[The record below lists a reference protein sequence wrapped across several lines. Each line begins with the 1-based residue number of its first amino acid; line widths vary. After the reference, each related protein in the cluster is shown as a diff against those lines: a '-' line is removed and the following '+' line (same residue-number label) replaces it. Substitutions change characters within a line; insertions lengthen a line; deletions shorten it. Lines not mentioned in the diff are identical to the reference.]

1 MKSEV
6 TVVMYHYVRDLK
18 NSRYP
23 NIKGLDI
30 EKFKKQIKFFK
41 ENYNFIRMEDLIEY
55 YKSPN
60 EKRLPEKSILLTF
73 DDGYKDHYTYV
84 LPVLLENDIQG
95 SFYIPT
101 KCFQDKKVL
110 DVNKIHFI
118 LESCIGEEEKVL
130 SEIKEYLET
139 NKDSRIS
146 LSYDDYFQE
155 YAVASRFDKK
165 EVIFIKRMLQVAL
178 PEDYREK
185 IVEQLFKKYVCS
197 IENKIIS
204 ERAFWEELYLT
215 PEQIRA
221 MEKLGMHIGFHSHNH
236 VWLDSL
242 KKEEQEFQIKSSIN
256 YFKEI
261 GIDTKKMTI
270 SYPYGGYNEET
281 IELMKKYNIPLG
293 FTTEVEKI
301 DLEKSD
307 YLRLPRMDTN
317 DFYQGE

>member
-6 TVVMYHYVRDLK
+6 IVVMYHYVRDLK

-41 ENYNFIRMEDLIEY
+41 ENYNFIKIEDIITY
-55 YKSPN
+55 YKNPK
-60 EKRLPEKSILLTF
+60 EKKLPEKAILLTF

-84 LPVLLENDIQG
+84 LPVLLENNIQG

-118 LESCIGEEEKVL
+118 LESCIGEEDKILKDIE
-130 SEIKEYLET
+130 EYLKI
-139 NKDSRIS
+139 NKDSRIL
-146 LSYDDYFQE
+146 LSYNDYFKE
-155 YAVASRFDKK
+155 YAVVSRFDKK
-165 EVIFIKRMLQVAL
+165 EVIFIKRMLQVVL
-178 PEDYREK
+178 PEDYRENLVDK
-185 IVEQLFKKYVCS
+185 LFKKYVCS
-197 IENKIIS
+197 IGDKIIS

-215 PEQIRA
+215 PEQIRI

-242 KKEEQEFQIKSSIN
+242 SKEEQEFQIKSSIN
-256 YFKEI
+256 YFKKI
-261 GIDTKKMTI
+261 GINTEKMTL
-270 SYPYGGYNEET
+270 SYPYGGYNEES
-281 IELMKKYNIPLG
+281 IELIKKYKIPLA
-293 FTTEVEKI
+293 FTTEVAI
-301 DLEKSD
+301 VDLDKD
-307 YLRLPRMDTN
+307 KYYALPRLDTN
-317 DFYQGE
+317 DFYQG

>member
-60 EKRLPEKSILLTF
+60 EKRLPENSILLTF

>member
-1 MKSEV
+1 MRSEV

-41 ENYNFIRMEDLIEY
+41 ENYNFVRIEDLIEY
-55 YKSPN
+55 YKNPKKK
-60 EKRLPEKSILLTF
+60 ELPEKAILLTF
-73 DDGYKDHYTYV
+73 DDGYKDHYNYV
-84 LPVLLENDIQG
+84 LPVLLENNIQG

-118 LESCIGEEEKVL
+118 LESCIGKEERILK
-130 SEIKEYLET
+130 EIEEYLEK

-146 LSYDDYFQE
+146 LSYNDYFKE
-155 YAVASRFDKK
+155 YAVDSRFDKK
-165 EVIFIKRMLQVAL
+165 EVIFIKRMLQVVL

-185 IVEQLFKKYVCS
+185 LVDILFKKYVCT
-197 IENKIIS
+197 IGDKIIS

-215 PEQIRA
+215 PEQIRM

-236 VWLDSL
+236 VWLNSL
-242 KKEEQEFQIKSSIN
+242 SKEEQEFQIKSSIN

-261 GIDTKKMTI
+261 GVKTEKMTL
-270 SYPYGGYNEET
+270 SYPYGGYNEESV
-281 IELMKKYNIPLG
+281 ELIKKYEIPLA
-293 FTTEVEKI
+293 FTTKVAI
-301 DLEKSD
+301 ADLDKDED
-307 YLRLPRMDTN
+307 YALPRLDTN
-317 DFYQGE
+317 DFYQG

>member
-6 TVVMYHYVRDLK
+6 TVVMYHYIRDLK

-41 ENYNFIRMEDLIEY
+41 ENYNFVRIEDLIEY
-55 YKSPN
+55 YKNPK
-60 EKRLPEKSILLTF
+60 EKGLPDKAILLTF

-84 LPVLLENDIQG
+84 LPVLLENNIQG

-118 LESCIGEEEKVL
+118 LESCIGEEEKIL
-130 SEIKEYLET
+130 KEIENYLEK
-139 NKDSRIS
+139 NKDNRIS
-146 LSYDDYFQE
+146 LSYIDYFKE
-155 YAVASRFDKK
+155 YAVDSRFDKK
-165 EVIFIKRMLQVAL
+165 EVIFIKRMLQVVL

-185 IVEQLFKKYVCS
+185 LVDKLFKKYVCS
-197 IENKIIS
+197 IGDKIIS

-215 PEQIRA
+215 PEQIRI

-236 VWLDSL
+236 VWLNSL
-242 KKEEQEFQIKSSIN
+242 SKEEQEFQIKSSIN

-261 GIDTKKMTI
+261 GIETEKMTL
-270 SYPYGGYNEET
+270 SYPYGGYNEESV
-281 IELMKKYNIPLG
+281 ELIKKYEIPLA
-293 FTTEVEKI
+293 FTTKVAI
-301 DLEKSD
+301 ADLSKDKS
-307 YLRLPRMDTN
+307 YALPRLDTN
-317 DFYQGE
+317 DFYQG

>member
-41 ENYNFIRMEDLIEY
+41 ENYNFVKIEDLIDY
-55 YKSPN
+55 YKNPK
-60 EKRLPEKSILLTF
+60 EKELPEKPILLTF

-84 LPVLLENDIQG
+84 LPVLLENNIQG

-118 LESCIGEEEKVL
+118 LESCIGEEEKIL
-130 SEIKEYLET
+130 KEIEEYLEK
-139 NKDSRIS
+139 NKDSRIL
-146 LSYDDYFQE
+146 LSYDDYFKE
-155 YAVASRFDKK
+155 YAIDSRFDKK
-165 EVIFIKRMLQVAL
+165 EVIFIKRMLQVVL
-178 PEDYREK
+178 PEDYRK
-185 IVEQLFKKYVCS
+185 KLVDILFKKYVCT
-197 IENKIIS
+197 IGDKIIS

-215 PEQIRA
+215 PEQIRM
-221 MEKLGMHIGFHSHNH
+221 MEKLGMHIGFHSHDH
-236 VWLDSL
+236 VWLSSL
-242 KKEEQEFQIKSSIN
+242 SKEEQEFQIKSSIN

-261 GIDTKKMTI
+261 GIKTEKMTL
-270 SYPYGGYNEET
+270 SYPYGGYNEESV
-281 IELMKKYNIPLG
+281 ELIKKYEIPLA
-293 FTTEVEKI
+293 FTTKVAI
-301 DLEKSD
+301 ADLNKDEN
-307 YLRLPRMDTN
+307 YALPRLDTN
-317 DFYQGE
+317 DFYQG

>member
-41 ENYNFIRMEDLIEY
+41 ENYNFVKIEDLIDY
-55 YKSPN
+55 YKNPK
-60 EKRLPEKSILLTF
+60 EKELPEKPILLTF

-84 LPVLLENDIQG
+84 LPVLLENNIQG

-118 LESCIGEEEKVL
+118 LESCIGEEEKIL
-130 SEIKEYLET
+130 KEIEDYLEK

-146 LSYDDYFQE
+146 LSYNDYFKE
-155 YAVASRFDKK
+155 YAVDSRFDRK
-165 EVIFIKRMLQVAL
+165 EIIFIKRMLQVVL

-185 IVEQLFKKYVCS
+185 LVDILFKKYVCT
-197 IENKIIS
+197 IGDKIIS

-215 PEQIRA
+215 PEQIRM

-236 VWLDSL
+236 VWLNSL
-242 KKEEQEFQIKSSIN
+242 SKEEQEFQIKSSIN

-261 GIDTKKMTI
+261 GVKTEKMTL
-270 SYPYGGYNEET
+270 SYPYGGYNGESV
-281 IELMKKYNIPLG
+281 ELIKKYGIPLA
-293 FTTEVEKI
+293 FTTKVAVA
-301 DLEKSD
+301 DLNKDENHA
-307 YLRLPRMDTN
+307 LPRLDTN
-317 DFYQGE
+317 DFYQG

>member
-41 ENYNFIRMEDLIEY
+41 ENYNFVRIEDLIEY
-55 YKSPN
+55 YKNPKEKELPN
-60 EKRLPEKSILLTF
+60 KAILLTF

-84 LPVLLENDIQG
+84 LPILLENNIQG

-118 LESCIGEEEKVL
+118 LESCIGEEEKIL
-130 SEIKEYLET
+130 KEIEEYLEK
-139 NKDSRIS
+139 NKDSRIL
-146 LSYDDYFQE
+146 LSYDDYFKE
-155 YAVASRFDKK
+155 YAVDSRFDKK
-165 EVIFIKRMLQVAL
+165 EVIFIKRMLQVVL
-178 PEDYREK
+178 PEDYRK
-185 IVEQLFKKYVCS
+185 KLVDILFKKYVCT
-197 IENKIIS
+197 IGDKIIS

-215 PEQIRA
+215 PEQIRM
-221 MEKLGMHIGFHSHNH
+221 MEKLGMHIGFHSHDH
-236 VWLDSL
+236 VWLNSL
-242 KKEEQEFQIKSSIN
+242 SKEEQEFQIKSSID

-261 GIDTKKMTI
+261 GVKTEKMTL
-270 SYPYGGYNEET
+270 SYPYGGYNEESV
-281 IELMKKYNIPLG
+281 ELIKKYEIPLA
-293 FTTEVEKI
+293 FTTKVAI
-301 DLEKSD
+301 ADLNKDEN
-307 YLRLPRMDTN
+307 YALPRLDTN
-317 DFYQGE
+317 DFYQG

>member
-41 ENYNFIRMEDLIEY
+41 ENYNFVRIEDLIEY
-55 YKSPN
+55 YKNPKKK
-60 EKRLPEKSILLTF
+60 ELPEKAILLTF
-73 DDGYKDHYTYV
+73 DDGYKDHYNYV
-84 LPVLLENDIQG
+84 LPVLLENNIQG

-118 LESCIGEEEKVL
+118 LESCIGKEERILK
-130 SEIKEYLET
+130 EIEEYLEK

-146 LSYDDYFQE
+146 LSYNDYFKE
-155 YAVASRFDKK
+155 YAVDSRFDKK
-165 EVIFIKRMLQVAL
+165 EVIFIKRMLQVVL

-185 IVEQLFKKYVCS
+185 LVDILFKKYVCT
-197 IENKIIS
+197 IGDKIIS

-215 PEQIRA
+215 PEQIRM

-236 VWLDSL
+236 VWLNSL
-242 KKEEQEFQIKSSIN
+242 SKEEQEFQIKSSIN

-261 GIDTKKMTI
+261 GVKTEKMTL
-270 SYPYGGYNEET
+270 SYPYGGYNEESV
-281 IELMKKYNIPLG
+281 ELIKKYEIPLA
-293 FTTEVEKI
+293 FTTKVAI
-301 DLEKSD
+301 ADLDKDED
-307 YLRLPRMDTN
+307 YALPRLDTN
-317 DFYQGE
+317 DFYQG

>member
-1 MKSEV
+1 MNNET

-30 EKFKKQIKFFK
+30 ERFKKQIKFFK
-41 ENYNFIRMEDLIEY
+41 ENYNFIKMNDLIEY

-60 EKRLPEKSILLTF
+60 KKKLPEKSILLTF

-84 LPVLLENDIQG
+84 LPVLLENSIQG

-101 KCFQDKKVL
+101 KCFQDKKIL

-118 LESCIGEEEKVL
+118 LESCVGKEEKIL
-130 SEIKEYLET
+130 NEIKGNLEI
-139 NKDSRIS
+139 NKDSRI
-146 LSYDDYFQE
+146 LFSYNDYFKE

-165 EVIFIKRMLQVAL
+165 EVIFIKRMLQVVL

-185 IVEQLFKKYVCS
+185 LVDLLFKKYVCS
-197 IENKIIS
+197 IGDKIIS

-215 PEQIRA
+215 PDQIRL
-221 MEKLGMHIGFHSHNH
+221 MEKIGMHIGFHSHNH
-236 VWLDSL
+236 VWLNSL
-242 KKEEQEFQIKSSIN
+242 SKEEQESQIKFSIN

-261 GIDTKKMTI
+261 GINTEKMTI
-270 SYPYGGYNEET
+270 SYPYGGYNEDT
-281 IELMKKYNIPLG
+281 IELMKKYKIPLG
-293 FTTEVEKI
+293 FTTEVKKI
-301 DLEKSD
+301 DLKISD
-307 YLRLPRMDTN
+307 CLKLPRMDTN

>member
-41 ENYNFIRMEDLIEY
+41 ENYNFVRIEDLIEY
-55 YKSPN
+55 YKNPK
-60 EKRLPEKSILLTF
+60 EKELPDKAILLTF

-84 LPVLLENDIQG
+84 LPILLENNIQG

-118 LESCIGEEEKVL
+118 LESCIGEEERILK
-130 SEIKEYLET
+130 EIEEYLEK

-146 LSYDDYFQE
+146 LSYNEYFKE
-155 YAVASRFDKK
+155 YAVDSRFDMK
-165 EVIFIKRMLQVAL
+165 EVIFIKRMLQVVL
-178 PEDYREK
+178 PEDYRK
-185 IVEQLFKKYVCS
+185 KLVDILFKKYVCT
-197 IENKIIS
+197 IGDKIIS
-204 ERAFWEELYLT
+204 ERTFWEELYLT
-215 PEQIRA
+215 PEQIRM
-221 MEKLGMHIGFHSHNH
+221 MEKLGMHIGFHSHDH
-236 VWLDSL
+236 VWLNSL
-242 KKEEQEFQIKSSIN
+242 SKEEQEFQIKSSIN

-261 GIDTKKMTI
+261 GIKTEKMTL
-270 SYPYGGYNEET
+270 SYPYGGYNEESV
-281 IELMKKYNIPLG
+281 ELIKKYEIPLA
-293 FTTEVEKI
+293 FTTKVAI
-301 DLEKSD
+301 ADLNKD
-307 YLRLPRMDTN
+307 KNYALPRLDTN
-317 DFYQGE
+317 DFYQG

>member
-41 ENYNFIRMEDLIEY
+41 ENYNFVRIEDLIEY
-55 YKSPN
+55 YKNPKEKELPN
-60 EKRLPEKSILLTF
+60 KAILLTF

-84 LPVLLENDIQG
+84 LPILLENNIQG

-118 LESCIGEEEKVL
+118 LESCIGEEEKIL
-130 SEIKEYLET
+130 KEIEEYLEK
-139 NKDSRIS
+139 NKDSRIL
-146 LSYDDYFQE
+146 LSYDDYFKE
-155 YAVASRFDKK
+155 YAIDSRFDKK
-165 EVIFIKRMLQVAL
+165 EVIFIKRMLQVVL
-178 PEDYREK
+178 PEDYRK
-185 IVEQLFKKYVCS
+185 KLVDILFKKYVCT
-197 IENKIIS
+197 IGDKIIS

-215 PEQIRA
+215 PEQIRM
-221 MEKLGMHIGFHSHNH
+221 MEKLGMHIGFHSHDH
-236 VWLDSL
+236 VWLSSL
-242 KKEEQEFQIKSSIN
+242 SKEEQEFQIKSSID

-261 GIDTKKMTI
+261 GIKTEKMTL
-270 SYPYGGYNEET
+270 SYPYGGYNEESV
-281 IELMKKYNIPLG
+281 ELIKKYEIPLA
-293 FTTEVEKI
+293 FTTKVAI
-301 DLEKSD
+301 ADLNKDEN
-307 YLRLPRMDTN
+307 YALPRLDTN
-317 DFYQGE
+317 DFYQG

>member
-41 ENYNFIRMEDLIEY
+41 ENYNFIKIEDLIEY
-55 YKSPN
+55 YKKPK
-60 EKRLPEKSILLTF
+60 EKKIPDKAILLTF

-84 LPVLLENDIQG
+84 LPVLLENNIQG

>member
-6 TVVMYHYVRDLK
+6 TVVMYHYVRDLN

-41 ENYNFIRMEDLIEY
+41 ENYNFIKIEDIITY
-55 YKSPN
+55 YKNPK
-60 EKRLPEKSILLTF
+60 EKKLPERAILLTF

-84 LPVLLENDIQG
+84 LPILLENNIQG

-101 KCFQDKKVL
+101 KCFKDKKVL

-118 LESCIGEEEKVL
+118 LERCIGEEGKIL
-130 SEIKEYLET
+130 KEIEEYLEI
-139 NKDSRIS
+139 NKDIRGS
-146 LSYDDYFQE
+146 LSYNEYFQK
-155 YAVASRFDKK
+155 YAIASRFDKK
-165 EVIFIKRMLQVAL
+165 EVIFIKRMLQVVL

-185 IVEQLFKKYVCS
+185 LVDKLFKKYVCS
-197 IENKIIS
+197 IGDKIIS

-215 PEQIRA
+215 PEQIRI

-242 KKEEQEFQIKSSIN
+242 SKEEQEFQIKSSIN

-261 GIDTKKMTI
+261 GIKTGKMTL
-270 SYPYGGYNEET
+270 SYPYGGYNEESV
-281 IELMKKYNIPLG
+281 ELIKKYEVPLA
-293 FTTEVEKI
+293 FTTKVAI
-301 DLEKSD
+301 ADLNKDE
-307 YLRLPRMDTN
+307 YYALPRLDTN
-317 DFYQGE
+317 DFYQG

>member
-23 NIKGLDI
+23 NIKGLNI

-41 ENYNFIRMEDLIEY
+41 ENYNFIKIEDIITY
-55 YKSPN
+55 YKNPK
-60 EKRLPEKSILLTF
+60 EKKLPERAILLTF

-84 LPVLLENDIQG
+84 LPVLLEKNIEG
-95 SFYIPT
+95 SFYIAT

-118 LESCIGEEEKVL
+118 LESCIGKEEKIL
-130 SEIKEYLET
+130 TEIKEYLEI

-146 LSYDDYFQE
+146 LLYNEYFRE
-155 YAVASRFDKK
+155 YAIASRFDKK
-165 EVIFIKRMLQVAL
+165 EIIFIKRMLQVVL

-185 IVEQLFKKYVCS
+185 LVDLLFKKYVCL
-197 IENKIIS
+197 IGDKIIS

-215 PEQIRA
+215 PDQIRL

-236 VWLDSL
+236 VWLNSL
-242 KKEEQEFQIKSSIN
+242 SKEEQESQIKSSIN

-261 GIDTKKMTI
+261 GINTKKMTI
-270 SYPYGGYNEET
+270 SYPYGGYNEDT
-281 IELMKKYNIPLG
+281 IELMKKYKISLG
-293 FTTEVEKI
+293 FTTEVKKVDLKI
-301 DLEKSD
+301 SD
-307 YLRLPRMDTN
+307 CLKLPRMDTN
-317 DFYQGE
+317 DFYQD

>member
-41 ENYNFIRMEDLIEY
+41 ENYNFVRIEDLIEY
-55 YKSPN
+55 YKNPK
-60 EKRLPEKSILLTF
+60 EKELPEKAILLTF

-84 LPVLLENDIQG
+84 LPVLLENNIQG

-118 LESCIGEEEKVL
+118 LESCIGEEEKIL
-130 SEIKEYLET
+130 KEIEEYLEK
-139 NKDSRIS
+139 NKDSRIL
-146 LSYDDYFQE
+146 LSYDDYFKE
-155 YAVASRFDKK
+155 YAIDSRFDKK
-165 EVIFIKRMLQVAL
+165 EVIFIKRMLQVVL
-178 PEDYREK
+178 PEDYRK
-185 IVEQLFKKYVCS
+185 KLVDILFKKYVCT
-197 IENKIIS
+197 IGDKIIS

-215 PEQIRA
+215 PEQIRM
-221 MEKLGMHIGFHSHNH
+221 MEKLGMHIGFHSHDH
-236 VWLDSL
+236 VWLNSL
-242 KKEEQEFQIKSSIN
+242 SKEEQEFQIESSIN

-261 GIDTKKMTI
+261 GIKTEKMTL
-270 SYPYGGYNEET
+270 SYPYGGYNEESV
-281 IELMKKYNIPLG
+281 ELIKKYEIPLA
-293 FTTEVEKI
+293 FTTKVAI
-301 DLEKSD
+301 TDLNKDEN
-307 YLRLPRMDTN
+307 YALPRLDTN
-317 DFYQGE
+317 DFYQG

>member
-41 ENYNFIRMEDLIEY
+41 ENYNFVRIEDLIEY
-55 YKSPN
+55 YKNPKEKELPN
-60 EKRLPEKSILLTF
+60 KAILLTF

-84 LPVLLENDIQG
+84 LPILLENNIQG

-118 LESCIGEEEKVL
+118 LESCIGEEEKIL
-130 SEIKEYLET
+130 KEIEEYLEK
-139 NKDSRIS
+139 NKDSRIL
-146 LSYDDYFQE
+146 LSYDDYFKE
-155 YAVASRFDKK
+155 YAIDSRFDKK
-165 EVIFIKRMLQVAL
+165 EVIFIKRMLQVVL
-178 PEDYREK
+178 PEDYRK
-185 IVEQLFKKYVCS
+185 KLVDILFKKYVCT
-197 IENKIIS
+197 IGDKIIS

-215 PEQIRA
+215 PEQIRM
-221 MEKLGMHIGFHSHNH
+221 MEKLGMHIGFHSHDH
-236 VWLDSL
+236 VWLSSL
-242 KKEEQEFQIKSSIN
+242 SKEEQEFQIKSSIN

-261 GIDTKKMTI
+261 GIKTEKMTL
-270 SYPYGGYNEET
+270 SYPYGGYNEESV
-281 IELMKKYNIPLG
+281 ELIKKYEIPLA
-293 FTTEVEKI
+293 FTTKVAI
-301 DLEKSD
+301 ADLNKDEN
-307 YLRLPRMDTN
+307 YALPRLDTN
-317 DFYQGE
+317 DFYQG

>member
-41 ENYNFIRMEDLIEY
+41 ENYNFVRIEDLIEY
-55 YKSPN
+55 YKNPK
-60 EKRLPEKSILLTF
+60 EKELPDKAILLTF

-84 LPVLLENDIQG
+84 LPILLENNIQG

-118 LESCIGEEEKVL
+118 LESCIGEEERILK
-130 SEIKEYLET
+130 EIEEYLEK

-146 LSYDDYFQE
+146 LSYNEYFKE
-155 YAVASRFDKK
+155 YAVDSRFDTK
-165 EVIFIKRMLQVAL
+165 EVIFIKRMLQVVL
-178 PEDYREK
+178 PEDYRK
-185 IVEQLFKKYVCS
+185 KLVDILFKKYVCT
-197 IENKIIS
+197 IGDKIIS
-204 ERAFWEELYLT
+204 ERTFWEELYLT
-215 PEQIRA
+215 PEQIRM
-221 MEKLGMHIGFHSHNH
+221 MEKLGMHIGFHSHDH
-236 VWLDSL
+236 VWLNSL
-242 KKEEQEFQIKSSIN
+242 SKEEQEFQIKSSIN

-261 GIDTKKMTI
+261 GIKTEKMTL
-270 SYPYGGYNEET
+270 SYPYGGYNEESV
-281 IELMKKYNIPLG
+281 ELIKKYEIPLA
-293 FTTEVEKI
+293 FTTKVAI
-301 DLEKSD
+301 ADLNKD
-307 YLRLPRMDTN
+307 KNYALPRLDTN
-317 DFYQGE
+317 DFYQG

>member
-41 ENYNFIRMEDLIEY
+41 ENYNFVRIEDLIEY
-55 YKSPN
+55 YKNPK
-60 EKRLPEKSILLTF
+60 EKELPDKAILLTF

-84 LPVLLENDIQG
+84 LPILLENNIQG

-118 LESCIGEEEKVL
+118 LESCIGEEERILK
-130 SEIKEYLET
+130 EIEEYLEK

-146 LSYDDYFQE
+146 LSYNEYFKE
-155 YAVASRFDKK
+155 YAVDSRFDTK
-165 EVIFIKRMLQVAL
+165 EVIFIKRMLQVVL
-178 PEDYREK
+178 PEDYRK
-185 IVEQLFKKYVCS
+185 KLVDILFKKYVCT
-197 IENKIIS
+197 IGDKIIS
-204 ERAFWEELYLT
+204 ERTFWEELYLT
-215 PEQIRA
+215 PEQIRM
-221 MEKLGMHIGFHSHNH
+221 MEKLGMHIGFHSHDH
-236 VWLDSL
+236 VWLNSL
-242 KKEEQEFQIKSSIN
+242 SKEEQEFQIKSSIN

-261 GIDTKKMTI
+261 GIKTEKMTL
-270 SYPYGGYNEET
+270 SYPYGGYNGESV
-281 IELMKKYNIPLG
+281 ELIKKYEIPLA
-293 FTTEVEKI
+293 FTTKVAI
-301 DLEKSD
+301 ADLNKD
-307 YLRLPRMDTN
+307 KNYALPRLDTN
-317 DFYQGE
+317 DFYQG

>member
-41 ENYNFIRMEDLIEY
+41 ENYNFLKIEDLIEY

-60 EKRLPEKSILLTF
+60 EKKLPEKSILLTF

-84 LPVLLENDIQG
+84 LPVLLENNIQG

-118 LESCIGEEEKVL
+118 LESCIGEEKKIL
-130 SEIKEYLET
+130 KEIEEYLGK
-139 NKDSRIS
+139 NKDGRIS
-146 LSYDDYFQE
+146 LSYNDYFKE
-155 YAVASRFDKK
+155 YAVDSRFDKK

-185 IVEQLFKKYVCS
+185 LVDILFKKYVCT
-197 IENKIIS
+197 IGDKVIS

-215 PEQIRA
+215 PEQIRM

-236 VWLDSL
+236 IWLNSL
-242 KKEEQEFQIKSSIN
+242 SKEKQRLELDYSIEWFN
-256 YFKEI
+256 KI
-261 GIDTKKMTI
+261 GLDVKKMTI
-270 SYPYGGYNEET
+270 SYPYGGYNET
-281 IELMKKYNIPLG
+281 TLELMKEYNVPLG
-293 FTTEVEKI
+293 FTTEVRVAI
-301 DLEKSD
+301 LENEY
-307 YLRLPRMDTN
+307 YLEIPRMDAN
-317 DFYQGE
+317 DFRG

>member
-41 ENYNFIRMEDLIEY
+41 ENYNFIKIEDIIAY
-55 YKSPN
+55 YKNPM
-60 EKRLPEKSILLTF
+60 EKALPERGILLTF

-84 LPVLLENDIQG
+84 LPVLLENNIQG

-118 LESCIGEEEKVL
+118 LESCIGKEEKIL
-130 SEIKEYLET
+130 KEIEEYLER
-139 NKDSRIS
+139 NRDSRIS
-146 LSYDDYFQE
+146 LSYNDSFKE

-165 EVIFIKRMLQVAL
+165 EVIFIKRMLQVVL

-185 IVEQLFKKYVCS
+185 LVDQLFKKYVCS
-197 IENKIIS
+197 TGNRIIS

-215 PEQIRA
+215 AEQIRI
-221 MEKLGMHIGFHSHNH
+221 MEKLGIHIGFHTNNQI
-236 VWLDSL
+236 WLNSL
-242 KKEEQEFQIKSSIN
+242 SKEEQEFQIKSSIN

-261 GIDTKKMTI
+261 GINTEKMTL
-270 SYPYGGYNEET
+270 SYPYGGYNEESV
-281 IELMKKYNIPLG
+281 ELIKKYRIPLA
-293 FTTEVEKI
+293 FTTKVATV
-301 DLEKSD
+301 DLNKD
-307 YLRLPRMDTN
+307 KCYALPRLDTN
-317 DFYQGE
+317 DFYQG

>member
-23 NIKGLDI
+23 NIKGLNI

-41 ENYNFIRMEDLIEY
+41 ENYNFIKIEDIITY
-55 YKSPN
+55 YKNPK
-60 EKRLPEKSILLTF
+60 EKKLPERAILLTF

-84 LPVLLENDIQG
+84 LPVLLENNIQG

-118 LESCIGEEEKVL
+118 LESCIGKEEKIL
-130 SEIKEYLET
+130 KEIEEYLEM
-139 NKDSRIS
+139 NRDSRIS
-146 LSYDDYFQE
+146 LSYNDYFKE

-165 EVIFIKRMLQVAL
+165 EVIFIKRMLQVVL

-185 IVEQLFKKYVCS
+185 LVDQLFKKYVCS
-197 IENKIIS
+197 IGDKIIS

-215 PEQIRA
+215 PEQIKM

-242 KKEEQEFQIKSSIN
+242 SKEEQEFQIKSSIN

-261 GIDTKKMTI
+261 GINTEKMTL
-270 SYPYGGYNEET
+270 SYPYGGYNEESV
-281 IELMKKYNIPLG
+281 ELIKKYKIPLA
-293 FTTEVEKI
+293 FTTEVAI
-301 DLEKSD
+301 ADLDKD
-307 YLRLPRMDTN
+307 KYYALPRLDTN
-317 DFYQGE
+317 DFYQG

>member
-1 MKSEV
+1 MNDEV

-30 EKFKKQIKFFK
+30 DKFKRQIKYFK

-60 EKRLPEKSILLTF
+60 KKSLPDKSILLTF

-84 LPVLLENDIQG
+84 LPVLLENNIQG

-118 LESCIGEEEKVL
+118 LESCIGKEEKIL
-130 SEIKEYLET
+130 TEIKEYLEI

-146 LSYDDYFQE
+146 LLYNEYFRE
-155 YAVASRFDKK
+155 YAIASRFDKK
-165 EVIFIKRMLQVAL
+165 EIIFIKRMLQVVL

-185 IVEQLFKKYVCS
+185 LVDLLFKKYVCL
-197 IENKIIS
+197 IGDKIIS

-215 PEQIRA
+215 PDQIRL

-236 VWLDSL
+236 VWLNSL
-242 KKEEQEFQIKSSIN
+242 SKEEQESQIKSSIN

-261 GIDTKKMTI
+261 GINTKKMTI
-270 SYPYGGYNEET
+270 SYPYGGYNEDT
-281 IELMKKYNIPLG
+281 IELMKKYKISLG
-293 FTTEVEKI
+293 FTTEVKKVDLKI
-301 DLEKSD
+301 SD
-307 YLRLPRMDTN
+307 CLKLPRMDTN
-317 DFYQGE
+317 DFYQD

>member
-41 ENYNFIRMEDLIEY
+41 ENYNFVRIEDLIEY
-55 YKSPN
+55 YKNPK
-60 EKRLPEKSILLTF
+60 EKELPDKAILLTF

-84 LPVLLENDIQG
+84 LPILLENNIQG

-118 LESCIGEEEKVL
+118 LESCIGKEERILK
-130 SEIKEYLET
+130 EIEEYLEK

-146 LSYDDYFQE
+146 LSYDDYFKE
-155 YAVASRFDKK
+155 YAVDSRFDKK
-165 EVIFIKRMLQVAL
+165 EVIFIKRMLQVVL
-178 PEDYREK
+178 PEDYRK
-185 IVEQLFKKYVCS
+185 KLVDILFKKYVCT
-197 IENKIIS
+197 IGDKIIS

-215 PEQIRA
+215 PEQIRM
-221 MEKLGMHIGFHSHNH
+221 MEKVGMHIGFHSHDH
-236 VWLDSL
+236 VWLNSL
-242 KKEEQEFQIKSSIN
+242 SKEEQEFQIKSSIN

-261 GIDTKKMTI
+261 GIKTEKMTL
-270 SYPYGGYNEET
+270 SYPYGGYNEESV
-281 IELMKKYNIPLG
+281 ELIKKYKIPLA
-293 FTTEVEKI
+293 FTTKVAI
-301 DLEKSD
+301 VDLNKDEN
-307 YLRLPRMDTN
+307 YALPRLDTN
-317 DFYQGE
+317 DFYQG

>member
-41 ENYNFIRMEDLIEY
+41 ENYNFVRIEDLIEY
-55 YKSPN
+55 YKNPK
-60 EKRLPEKSILLTF
+60 EKELPEKAILLTF

-84 LPVLLENDIQG
+84 LPVLLENNIQG

-118 LESCIGEEEKVL
+118 LESCMGKEERILK
-130 SEIKEYLET
+130 EIEEYLER

-146 LSYDDYFQE
+146 HSYNNYFKE
-155 YAVASRFDKK
+155 YAVDSRFDKK
-165 EVIFIKRMLQVAL
+165 EIIFIKRMLQVVL

-185 IVEQLFKKYVCS
+185 LVDILFKKYVCT
-197 IENKIIS
+197 IGDKIIS

-215 PEQIRA
+215 PEQIRM

-236 VWLDSL
+236 VWLNSL
-242 KKEEQEFQIKSSIN
+242 SKEEQEFQIKSSIN

-261 GIDTKKMTI
+261 GVKTEKMTL
-270 SYPYGGYNEET
+270 SYPYGGYNEESV
-281 IELMKKYNIPLG
+281 ELIKKYEIPLA
-293 FTTEVEKI
+293 FTTKVAI
-301 DLEKSD
+301 ADLDKDED
-307 YLRLPRMDTN
+307 YALPRLDTN
-317 DFYQGE
+317 DFYQG

>member
-41 ENYNFIRMEDLIEY
+41 ENYNFVRIEDLIEY
-55 YKSPN
+55 YKNPK
-60 EKRLPEKSILLTF
+60 EKELPDKAILLTF

-84 LPVLLENDIQG
+84 LPILLENNIQG

-118 LESCIGEEEKVL
+118 LESCIGKEERILK
-130 SEIKEYLET
+130 EIEEYLEK

-146 LSYDDYFQE
+146 LSYDDYFKE
-155 YAVASRFDKK
+155 YAVDSRFDKK
-165 EVIFIKRMLQVAL
+165 EVIFIKRMLQVVL
-178 PEDYREK
+178 PENYRK
-185 IVEQLFKKYVCS
+185 KLVDILFKKYVCT
-197 IENKIIS
+197 IGDKIIS

-215 PEQIRA
+215 PEQIRM
-221 MEKLGMHIGFHSHNH
+221 MEKVGMHIGFHSHDH
-236 VWLDSL
+236 VWLNSL
-242 KKEEQEFQIKSSIN
+242 SKEEQEFQIKSSIN

-261 GIDTKKMTI
+261 GIKTEKMTL
-270 SYPYGGYNEET
+270 SYPYGGYNEESV
-281 IELMKKYNIPLG
+281 ELIKKYKIPLA
-293 FTTEVEKI
+293 FTTKVAI
-301 DLEKSD
+301 VDLNKDEN
-307 YLRLPRMDTN
+307 YALPRLDTN
-317 DFYQGE
+317 DFYQG

>member
-1 MKSEV
+1 MKSEI
-6 TVVMYHYVRDLK
+6 TIVMYHYVRDLK

-41 ENYNFIRMEDLIEY
+41 ENYNFIRMEDLIQY
-55 YKSPN
+55 YRSPN
-60 EKRLPEKSILLTF
+60 EKKIPEKSILLTF

-84 LPVLLENDIQG
+84 LPVLLENNIQG

-118 LESCIGEEEKVL
+118 LESCIGEEKKIL
-130 SEIKEYLET
+130 KEIEEYLGK

-146 LSYDDYFQE
+146 LSYNDYFKE
-155 YAVASRFDKK
+155 YAVDSRFDKK
-165 EVIFIKRMLQVAL
+165 EVIFIKRMLQVVL

-185 IVEQLFKKYVCS
+185 LVDILFKKYVCT
-197 IENKIIS
+197 IGDKVIS

-215 PEQIRA
+215 PEQIRM
-221 MEKLGMHIGFHSHNH
+221 MEKLGMHIGFHSHDH
-236 VWLDSL
+236 IWLNSL
-242 KKEEQEFQIKSSIN
+242 SKEEQEFQIKSSIN

-261 GIDTKKMTI
+261 GLKTEKMTI
-270 SYPYGGYNEET
+270 SYPYGEYNEDT
-281 IELMKKYNIPLG
+281 IELMKDYNIPLG
-293 FTTEVEKI
+293 FTTEVGKI
-301 DLEKSD
+301 DLETSD
-307 YLRLPRMDTN
+307 YLKLPRLDTN

>member
-41 ENYNFIRMEDLIEY
+41 ENYNFVKIQDLIEY
-55 YKSPN
+55 YKNPK
-60 EKRLPEKSILLTF
+60 EKELPDKAILLTF

-84 LPVLLENDIQG
+84 LPVLLDNNIQG

-118 LESCIGEEEKVL
+118 LESCIGKEERILK
-130 SEIKEYLET
+130 EIEEYLEK

-146 LSYDDYFQE
+146 HSYNDYFKE
-155 YAVASRFDKK
+155 YAVDSRFDKK
-165 EVIFIKRMLQVAL
+165 EVIFIKRMLQVVL
-178 PEDYREK
+178 PEDYRK
-185 IVEQLFKKYVCS
+185 KLVDILFKKYVCT
-197 IENKIIS
+197 IGDKIIS

-215 PEQIRA
+215 PEQIRM
-221 MEKLGMHIGFHSHNH
+221 MEKLGMHIGFHSHDH
-236 VWLDSL
+236 VWLNSL
-242 KKEEQEFQIKSSIN
+242 SKEEQEFQIKSSVS
-256 YFKEI
+256 YFREI
-261 GIDTKKMTI
+261 GIKTEKMTL
-270 SYPYGGYNEET
+270 SYPYGGYNEESV
-281 IELMKKYNIPLG
+281 ELIKKYGIPLA
-293 FTTEVEKI
+293 FTTKVAVA
-301 DLEKSD
+301 DLNKNKN
-307 YLRLPRMDTN
+307 YALPRLDTN
-317 DFYQGE
+317 DFYQG

>member
-41 ENYNFIRMEDLIEY
+41 ENYNFVRIEDLIEY
-55 YKSPN
+55 YKNPKEKELPN
-60 EKRLPEKSILLTF
+60 KAILLTF

-84 LPVLLENDIQG
+84 LPILLENNIQG

-118 LESCIGEEEKVL
+118 LESCIGEEEKIL
-130 SEIKEYLET
+130 KEIEEYLEK
-139 NKDSRIS
+139 NKDSRIL
-146 LSYDDYFQE
+146 LSYDDYFKE
-155 YAVASRFDKK
+155 YAVDSRFDKK
-165 EVIFIKRMLQVAL
+165 EVIFIKRMLQVVL
-178 PEDYREK
+178 PEDYRK
-185 IVEQLFKKYVCS
+185 KLVDILFKKYVCT
-197 IENKIIS
+197 IGDKIIS

-215 PEQIRA
+215 PEQIRM
-221 MEKLGMHIGFHSHNH
+221 MEKLGMHIGFHSHDH
-236 VWLDSL
+236 VWLSSL
-242 KKEEQEFQIKSSIN
+242 SKEEQEFQIKSSID

-261 GIDTKKMTI
+261 GVKTEKMTL
-270 SYPYGGYNEET
+270 SYPYGGYNEESV
-281 IELMKKYNIPLG
+281 ELIKKYEIPLA
-293 FTTEVEKI
+293 FTTKVAI
-301 DLEKSD
+301 ADLNKDEN
-307 YLRLPRMDTN
+307 YALPRLDTN
-317 DFYQGE
+317 DFYQG